1 MSYLIAIPCMT
12 AVYLMVGKLGLSRV
26 GFATFGLLLT
36 VTFAGYEWFVP
47 GVDALIA
54 ACIAMATANFSAW
67 FIDAFLMQEVAE
79 EELTQEL
86 IELQQKQRMGRFC
99 SRLTHDFAVCP
110 QDSVFAV
117 GFINNN
123 DWSALASALADMNAS
138 ERQGF
143 YANLNYSSISER
155 ALQEVINTH
164 PKNADAHVLMGH
176 VKLCL
181 AKRLGLK
188 PGARFEEPVALAIR
202 QAFKH
207 FNLALRLY
215 PNDAEALCGLL
226 MAKGFTG
233 LSDEHVTNSLEQLL
247 QAAPGH
253 LHGVVAAA
261 RFLVLSPQQAN
272 GFVTL
277 VETAVDGRCESTV
290 AIAKIIAH
298 IECMGLVENGVNNS
312 QVIADVYEQ
321 LRCYKREADSLGK
334 WQRGMSDNVVAYM
347 LQLIGD
353 AKESKHYLDRING
366 LVSPYPWQINS
377 VQVH

>member
-1 MSYLIAIPCMT
+1 MSFLIAIPCIT

-26 GFATFGLLLT
+26 GFATLGLLLT
-36 VTFAGYEWFVP
+36 VAFAGYGLFVP
-47 GVDALIA
+47 GVDAVIA
-54 ACIAMATANFSAW
+54 ACITMAMANLCAW
-67 FIDAFLMQEVAE
+67 FIDAYLMEEVSE
-79 EELTQEL
+79 EELKQEL
-86 IELQQKQRMGRFC
+86 AVLTTKQRMGSFC

-117 GFINNN
+117 GLINNN
-123 DWSALASALADMNAS
+123 DWSTLATAIENMTAS

-155 ALQEVINTH
+155 ALQEVINEH
-164 PKNADAHVLMGH
+164 PKDADAHVLMGH

-207 FNLALRLY
+207 FNLALRVY

-233 LSDEHVTNSLEQLL
+233 LSDEHVMNSLEQLL
-247 QAAPGH
+247 QAEPGH
-253 LHGVVAAA
+253 LHGVIAAA
-261 RFLVLSPQQAN
+261 RFLVLSTRQAN
-272 GFVTL
+272 EFVTL
-277 VETAVDGRCESTV
+277 VETSVDGRSESTV
-290 AIAKIIAH
+290 AIARIIAH

-312 QVIADVYEQ
+312 QVIADVYKQ
-321 LRCYKREADSLGK
+321 LSSYKKDADSLGK

-377 VQVH
+377 VA